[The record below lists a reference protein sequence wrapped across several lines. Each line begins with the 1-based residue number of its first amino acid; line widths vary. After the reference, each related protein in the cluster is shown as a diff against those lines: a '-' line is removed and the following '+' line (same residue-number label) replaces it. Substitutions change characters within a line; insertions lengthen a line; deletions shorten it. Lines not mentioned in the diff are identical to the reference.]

1 MFVKET
7 QIYFH
12 KPEDHC
18 ENFST
23 SMTIFLL
30 PSKYFPFCENIFFV
44 VRTFLLASK
53 FSTSVRVFLSL

>member
-30 PSKYFPFCENIFFV
+30 PSKYFPFCENIFVV
-44 VRTFLLASK
+44 VRTFLLA
-53 FSTSVRVFLSL
+53 